1 MILQCV
7 FLLDNQST
15 FVGGTRHLSTI
26 PDLRHAPLCI
36 GTKQTMRALE
46 RGNVER
52 VYVAMDADAS
62 MIAQAVALASKQ
74 RVDVVRIDAMRALG
88 RACGIDVGAAMA
100 AVLKAEH
107 TKIRTV
113 DA

>member
-1 MILQCV
+1 MLQCV
-7 FLLDNQST
+7 FLIDNQST

-26 PDLRHAPLCI
+26 PDLRHVPLCI
-36 GTKQTMRALE
+36 GTKQTLRALE

-62 MIAQAVALASKQ
+62 MIAQVVALASRQ
-74 RVDVVRIDAMRALG
+74 RVDVVRVDAMRALG

-100 AVLKAEH
+100 AVLKPEH
-107 TKIRTV
+107 MEVRTI